1 MPFVS
6 SVRGSYG
13 MATKF
18 RPFSTALYAFSS
30 HTFTTAGI
38 AEGRTA
44 NNLAGFQSAYS
55 SQAWASNTTN
65 FSLQDSRNGYQLWR
79 IPQTATYRIEC
90 AGAQGGISSTIAP
103 LNVPGRGAIVR
114 GDISLTQGQYLLI
127 IVGQQA
133 VDSAGTATSQGGG
146 GGGTFVSLTTTGTGQ
161 GSLLMAAGGGAGIYS
176 TLLNNDFSLLDGAMS
191 MKPRNQYPTAS
202 TGTDGT
208 WIYNGDGQGGDT
220 WDAGGG
226 AGWNSGGNVGGQ
238 QGTGTGVNFTT
249 GGNSTP
255 LGCFGRSYADGWI
268 GGTNNATA
276 GSNLWGEGGFGGG
289 GGGHTGANGAGGG
302 GGYTGGRGG
311 GGTGNEH
318 ASGWGG
324 GSYILPTAT
333 NVATSNGTWEG
344 SSSFN
349 GQGIV
354 NLSSWRTAEGYV
366 TITKL

>member
-1 MPFVS
+1 MPFIS

-13 MATKF
+13 AQGRF
-18 RPFSTALYAFSS
+18 GRGVSGLYPFSS
-30 HTFTTAGI
+30 HTFTTAGT

-44 NNLAGFQSAYS
+44 NGLSSFQSSYS

-65 FSLQDSRNGYQLWR
+65 FSVQNSNNGYQLWR
-79 IPQTATYRIEC
+79 IPETKTYRIEC
-90 AGAQGGISSTIAP
+90 AGAQGGISSSIAP

-133 VDSAGTATSQGGG
+133 VDSSGTVTSFAGG
-146 GGGTFVSLTTTGTGQ
+146 GGGTFVSVTTDGNGQ
-161 GSLLMAAGGGAGIYS
+161 GSLLMAAGGGGGVYS
-176 TLLNNDFSLLDGAMS
+176 TVLNNDFSLLDGAMS
-191 MKPRNQYPTAS
+191 MKPRNQYPTAYA
-202 TGTDGT
+202 GTDSL

-220 WDAGGG
+220 WDAGAG
-226 AGWNSGGNVGGQ
+226 AGWNSGGNFGGQ
-238 QGTGTGVNFTT
+238 QGTGSGVNAIQ
-249 GGNSTP
+249 GNSTP
-255 LGCFGRSYADGWI
+255 IGCFGRSYANGWI
-268 GGTNNATA
+268 GGTNNTTSAA
-276 GSNLWGEGGFGGG
+276 NPWGEGGFGGG
-289 GGGHTGANGAGGG
+289 GGGHSGANGAGGG

-318 ASGWGG
+318 GSGWGG
-324 GSYILPTAT
+324 GSYMLSTAT

-349 GQGIV
+349 GQTIV